1 MEKKDI
7 IQSFKDSLFT
17 GLIALALFGP
27 IVGLRTASKG
37 EGLFITPQW
46 GVVFLL
52 VGLCILGRFLI
63 NLNSARKTEITFF
76 SKFTSKFSAITEDKA
91 KHFAITAILFAVV
104 FPFLTFYRQILYGC
118 CYNDFNLHHAWL
130 GFKYRSWFS
139 RSS

>member
-17 GLIALALFGP
+17 GFIALALFGP

-63 NLNSARKTEITFF
+63 NLNSAEQLNLLFF
-76 SKFTSKFSAITEDKA
+76 QS
-91 KHFAITAILFAVV
+91 
-104 FPFLTFYRQILYGC
+104 
-118 CYNDFNLHHAWL
+118 
-130 GFKYRSWFS
+130 
-139 RSS
+139 

>member
-17 GLIALALFGP
+17 GFIALALFGP

-52 VGLCILGRFLI
+52 VGPVSYTHLTLPTILL
-63 NLNSARKTEITFF
+63 
-76 SKFTSKFSAITEDKA
+76 
-91 KHFAITAILFAVV
+91 V
-104 FPFLTFYRQILYGC
+104 
-118 CYNDFNLHHAWL
+118 
-130 GFKYRSWFS
+130 
-139 RSS
+139 